1 MITGIEEYLKPKKSA
16 ILVID
21 MQNDFCHPQGHF
33 GKQNLNLTAT
43 HEMVPRLKW
52 FVDEARNL
60 GITICHVRSYM
71 DEEFLTPPMI
81 ARNKQLGRQEG
92 ICLKGSWG
100 SEFYQVLPA
109 ENDIV
114 LTKHAYSAF
123 IGTNLQASL
132 SERGIQTL
140 MVTGVLTNVCCEST
154 LRQAFMLGFY
164 TFLIEDCC
172 ASIDQAAHLAAVDN
186 VQKYFGWVVKSQD
199 VINYWQ
205 GVRS

>member
-1 MITGIEEYLKPKKSA
+1 MITGIEEHLKPQKSA

-33 GKQNLNLTAT
+33 GKQDFDLSHIL
-43 HEMVPRLKW
+43 EMVPCLNW
-52 FVDEARNL
+52 FVETARKQ
-60 GITICHVRSYM
+60 GVMIIHVRSFL
-71 DEEFLTPPMI
+71 DEESLTPPMI
-81 ARNKQLGRQEG
+81 ARNKQLGRQKG
-92 ICLKGSWG
+92 ICLRGSWG
-100 SEFYQVLPA
+100 AEFCQIFPA
-109 ENDIV
+109 KNDVV

-154 LRQAFMLGFY
+154 LRHGFMLGFY
-164 TFLIEDCC
+164 TFLVEDCC
-172 ASIDQAAHLAAVDN
+172 ASIDKAAHLAAVDN

-199 VINYWQ
+199 AINYWE